1 MRIGE
6 LAAATG
12 LTTKTIRFYE
22 GEGLLPEPGRTTSGY
37 RVYGETDSK
46 RLDFVLKAK
55 RLGLS
60 LEEIKGVLQLH
71 DRKEPTCVHVRSLL
85 EEKLS
90 QVEKAIAELQ
100 EFRAELFTL
109 RDQAGGLVDCRPLGG
124 DICGIIE
131 GSAPA
136 DGEIALGWI
145 DERRVG
151 KARVIGGGGK
161 NP

>member
-12 LTTKTIRFYE
+12 LTAKTIRFYE
-22 GEGLLPEPGRTTSGY
+22 GEGLLPEPVRTTSGY
-37 RVYGETDSK
+37 RVYGEADAK

-60 LEEIKGVLQLH
+60 LSEIKSVLQLH
-71 DRKEPTCVHVRSLL
+71 DRREPTCVHVRTLL

-90 QVEKAIAELQ
+90 QVEKAIAELH
-100 EFRAELFTL
+100 EFRAEFSTL

-136 DGEIALGWI
+136 EGEAAVGWL
-145 DERRVG
+145 DDRRVG
-151 KARVIGGGGK
+151 KAGARGNGRGL
-161 NP
+161 